1 MNACTPVTL
10 EQMLAAREA
19 RVQRQQTALADY
31 RHPIL
36 SISLVTPG
44 PLKDSPDKR
53 FLLSAA
59 LQAVDALLMESGWQS
74 PWSQIVSG
82 VTGPEALYVVACE
95 ATAFKHRLIRLED
108 EHPLGRLWDLDVIC
122 PQQGSLSRR
131 ALGAEPRR
139 CLICGE
145 AAHACARSR
154 THTLDV
160 LGQAIT
166 RTIHGYRRL
175 CAG

>member
-19 RVQRQQTALADY
+19 RVQRQQRALADY
-31 RHPIL
+31 GLPIL

-44 PLKDSPDKR
+44 PVKDTEDAR
-53 FLLSAA
+53 FLLSSA
-59 LQAVDALLMESGWQS
+59 LQAVDALLHQRGWAN
-74 PWSQIVSG
+74 PWSQSVSG
-82 VTGPEALYVVACE
+82 ITGPEALYAVVCDAL
-95 ATAFKHRLIRLED
+95 AFKHSLIRLED

-139 CLICGE
+139 CLLCGE

-154 THTLDV
+154 THTLEA